1 MTYRKTLAKQTSEK
15 WMIKFLQE
23 VAMKKSLLIIP
34 FVILLLSATEYSYA
48 QVIQLDK
55 LFHNQI
61 LSGNVDSVK
70 SFIKAGVDV
79 NKRFNFGASG
89 SISPLYLA
97 ILLGYSE
104 VSKLLIDSGAD
115 AKMDFNGWNLM
126 HVAADALGNE
136 AIVELLIKN
145 GLDVNA
151 KTKFYGVTPL
161 FFAARKGN
169 IEATKA
175 LIKNGAD
182 VNAKH
187 PNYGDTPLHW
197 AVKNQHKDVI
207 KLLISSGAEV
217 NAKNKYK
224 ETPLDLAKQK
234 EVADLL
240 KKNGGKS
247 GKE

>member
-15 WMIKFLQE
+15 WIIKYLQE
-23 VAMKKSLLIIP
+23 VAMNKSLIIIP
-34 FVILLLSATEYSYA
+34 FVILLLSATKYSNA
-48 QVIQLDK
+48 QVTQLDK
-55 LFHNQI
+55 LLQNKI

-70 SFIKAGVDV
+70 SVIKAGVDV
-79 NKRFNFGASG
+79 NKRFNFGAAG

-104 VSKLLIDSGAD
+104 VAKLLIDSGAD
-115 AKMDFNGWNLM
+115 AKMDFTGWNLM
-126 HVAADALGNE
+126 HVAADGLGNE

-151 KTKFYGVTPL
+151 KTKFYGITPL
-161 FFAARKGN
+161 HFAARKGN

-187 PNYGDTPLHW
+187 PNYGDTPLHV
-197 AVKNQHKDVI
+197 AVKNQHKDVV
-207 KLLISSGAEV
+207 KLLISSGADI
-217 NAKNKYK
+217 NAKNKYR

-234 EVADLL
+234 EVAVLL
-240 KKNGGKS
+240 KKNGAKS